1 MLVMIKS
8 LTFIPLS
15 ELLEMILLLFFSFP
29 PVVWKITC
37 FPPARMEVHLVIS
50 WCSFSYLKTQY
61 VTETILTYSFFATLT
76 TYSQLSHVLIP
87 HANV

>member
-15 ELLEMILLLFFSFP
+15 ELFKMILFFSFP

-37 FPPARMEVHLVIS
+37 FPPARMEVHLFIP
-50 WCSFSYLKTQY
+50 WCSFSYLKKQY
-61 VTETILTYSFFATLT
+61 VTETILTRSFFATPT
-76 TYSQLSHVLIP
+76 IYSQLSHVLIP